1 MAWHIPKIWQDG
13 TAWIIGGGTSILDEF
28 GIPLD
33 LARKI
38 IQGELPLSEYSK
50 YLEPIHG
57 KHTIG
62 VNHAFLIGNWI
73 DVFYFS
79 DTAMWDNEQ
88 LTEQM
93 MEFRGLRIT
102 NNAVYTDEMYDQ
114 TGLKYVK
121 RSEKKRYGLTDE
133 KDAVCFNNNTGL
145 SAIDLAYHFGAK
157 RIILLGFDMTIG
169 PLNSHI
175 HNINTRLSRGED
187 PTRSFKR
194 HMLSV
199 GNIWKDA
206 RDNGIE
212 ILNASQISK
221 IPVFPKV
228 RAKDYF

>member
-33 LARKI
+33 LARKV

-50 YLEPIHG
+50 YLEPIHD

-79 DTAMWDNEQ
+79 DTAMWDNDK

-93 MEFRGLRIT
+93 MEYRGLRIT
-102 NNAVYTDEMYDQ
+102 NNAVYTDKMYDQ
-114 TGLKYVK
+114 TGLRYVK
-121 RSEKKRYGLTDE
+121 RSEKRYGLSKET
-133 KDAVCFNNNTGL
+133 DAVCFNNNTGL

-175 HNINTRLSRGED
+175 HSINTRLSRGED
-187 PTRSFKR
+187 PTKSFKR

-206 RDNGIE
+206 QDNGIE

-221 IPVFPKV
+221 IPLFPKV

>member
-33 LARKI
+33 LARKVI
-38 IQGELPLSEYSK
+38 RGELPLSEYSK
-50 YLEPIHG
+50 YLEPIHN

-114 TGLKYVK
+114 TGIKYVK

-133 KDAVCFNNNTGL
+133 KDAVCLNNNTGL

-157 RIILLGFDMTIG
+157 RIILLGFDMTVG
-169 PLNSHI
+169 PLDSHI
-175 HNINTRLSRGED
+175 HGINTRFSRGED

-206 RDNGIE
+206 RDKGIE

-221 IPVFPKV
+221 IPLFPKV

>member
-1 MAWHIPKIWQDG
+1 MAWNIPKIWQDG

-33 LARKI
+33 LARKV

-50 YLEPIHG
+50 YLEPIHD

-93 MEFRGLRIT
+93 MEYRGLRIT
-102 NNAVYTDEMYDQ
+102 NNAVFTGEMYDE

-157 RIILLGFDMTIG
+157 RIILLGLDMTVG
-169 PLNSHI
+169 PLGSHI
-175 HNINTRLSRGED
+175 HGINTRFSRGED
-187 PTRSFKR
+187 PTGSFKK

-221 IPVFPKV
+221 IPLFPKV

>member
-33 LARKI
+33 LARKV

-79 DTAMWDNEQ
+79 DTAMWDNDK

-93 MEFRGLRIT
+93 MDYRGLRIT

-121 RSEKKRYGLTDE
+121 RSEKKPYGLSKE

-169 PLNSHI
+169 TLNSHI
-175 HNINTRLSRGED
+175 HGINTRLSRGED

-206 RDNGIE
+206 QDNGIE